1 VSWRRDPEGL
11 RLCAP
16 SARIGDPDFLEYSIV
31 PEAAEEVV
39 TVGGRKCVLCH
50 AFCTVSLPPIQ
61 QEELVEDED
70 AG

>member
-1 VSWRRDPEGL
+1 MGSLIGPGDEEAIERVK
-11 RLCAP
+11 A
-16 SARIGDPDFLEYSIV
+16 GDPDFLDYSIV
-31 PEAAEEVV
+31 PEVAEEVV

-50 AFCTVSLPPIQ
+50 AFCTIGVPSIP